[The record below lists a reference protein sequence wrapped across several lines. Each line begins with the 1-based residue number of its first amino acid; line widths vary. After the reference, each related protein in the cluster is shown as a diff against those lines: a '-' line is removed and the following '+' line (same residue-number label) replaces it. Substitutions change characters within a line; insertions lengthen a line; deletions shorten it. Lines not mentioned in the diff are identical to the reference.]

1 MSIFNK
7 KEKKLRKEFSKK
19 NSAFCG
25 ESVKELEELYDELK
39 SSYEEI
45 EIMDE
50 FRQFSEEAAQRLSA
64 EDNVKLEY
72 FIAKF
77 KKIDK
82 CARDAVRDVR
92 DVLRNNRKRL
102 KEALQDEKG

>member
-7 KEKKLRKEFSKK
+7 KEKKLRKEFNKK
-19 NSAFCG
+19 NASFCR

-50 FRQFSEEAAQRLSA
+50 FRQFSEWNLMNREFRFFGDLSKTYLLIQHIRIKK
-64 EDNVKLEY
+64 VKI
-72 FIAKF
+72 F
-77 KKIDK
+77 
-82 CARDAVRDVR
+82 C
-92 DVLRNNRKRL
+92 
-102 KEALQDEKG
+102 